1 MFHEGDTMKDN
12 FFNKKIER
20 IKHRGEQQKEIYK
33 LQQEYNQYYPSKN
46 GMRVSNLVLVIVI
59 IAILL
64 YTAAAFYLQF
74 TTGLEI
80 SSTLTT
86 LWYTFWTAEIL
97 VLGGIKIS
105 KVITDSK
112 KKKIE
117 SFLEEDSDEEIF
129 G

>member
-1 MFHEGDTMKDN
+1 MKDN
-12 FFNKKIER
+12 FFNKKIEH
-20 IKHRGEQQKEIYK
+20 IKRRGEQQKEIYE

-46 GMRVSNLVLVIVI
+46 GMRVSNLVLVVVI

-74 TTGLEI
+74 TTGTEI

-86 LWYTFWTAEIL
+86 LWYTFWTAEVL

-105 KVITDSK
+105 KVITDYK

-117 SFLEEDSDEEIF
+117 DFLEEDSEEDEEIY

>member
-1 MFHEGDTMKDN
+1 MKNN

-20 IKHRGEQQKEIYK
+20 IKRRGEQQKEIYE

-46 GMRVSNLVLVIVI
+46 GMRVSNLVLIVVI

-74 TTGLEI
+74 TTGMEI
-80 SSTLTT
+80 SSTLTA
-86 LWYTFWTAEIL
+86 LWYTFWTTEVL

-105 KVITDSK
+105 KVITDYK
-112 KKKIE
+112 KKKVE
-117 SFLEEDSDEEIF
+117 DFLEEDSDEEIY

>member
-1 MFHEGDTMKDN
+1 MKN
-12 FFNKKIER
+12 HFFKNKLRR
-20 IKHRGEQQKEIYK
+20 IKRRGEKQKRIYELEK
-33 LQQEYNQYYPSKN
+33 QYEQYYPSKN
-46 GMRVSNLVLVIVI
+46 GKRVSNIVLIIVI
-59 IAILL
+59 LAIIL

-86 LWYTFWTAEIL
+86 LWYAFWTTEIL

-105 KVITDSK
+105 KVMTDYEK
-112 KKKIE
+112 KKQNLLSEE
-117 SFLEEDSDEEIF
+117 SSEEQIF

>member
-1 MFHEGDTMKDN
+1 MKNN
-12 FFNKKIER
+12 FSEKRLHR
-20 IKHRGEQQKEIYK
+20 IKQRGERQKQIFE

-46 GMRVSNLVLVIVI
+46 GMRVSNLVLVVII

-105 KVITDSK
+105 KVLTDYK

-117 SFLEEDSDEEIF
+117 EFLEEEESDEEIF

>member
-1 MFHEGDTMKDN
+1 MKDV
-12 FFNKKIER
+12 FFEKRINR
-20 IKHRGEQQKEIYK
+20 IKKRGEQQKQVFE

-46 GMRVSNLVLVIVI
+46 GMRVSNLVLVVII

-80 SSTLTT
+80 NSTLTT

-105 KVITDSK
+105 KVITDYK

-117 SFLEEDSDEEIF
+117 DFLEEEEESDEEVF

>member
-1 MFHEGDTMKDN
+1 MKNN
-12 FFNKKIER
+12 FSEKRLHR
-20 IKHRGEQQKEIYK
+20 IKQRGERQKQIFE

-46 GMRVSNLVLVIVI
+46 GMRVSNLVLIVVI

-80 SSTLTT
+80 SSTLTA
-86 LWYTFWTAEIL
+86 LWYTFWTTEVL

-105 KVITDSK
+105 KVITDYK
-112 KKKIE
+112 KKKAE
-117 SFLEEDSDEEIF
+117 ELLEEEMDEEVF
-129 G
+129 E

>member
-1 MFHEGDTMKDN
+1 MKN
-12 FFNKKIER
+12 RLFEKRVER
-20 IKHRGEQQKEIYK
+20 IRRRGEQQKEIYE
-33 LQQEYNQYYPSKN
+33 LQKEYNQYYPSKN
-46 GMRVSNLVLVIVI
+46 GMRVSNIVLLIVI

-80 SSTLTT
+80 SSTLTA
-86 LWYTFWTAEIL
+86 LWYTFWTTEVL

-105 KVITDSK
+105 KVITAYK

-117 SFLEEDSDEEIF
+117 DFLEEEESDEEVF

>member
-1 MFHEGDTMKDN
+1 MKNN
-12 FFNKKIER
+12 FSEKRLHR
-20 IKHRGEQQKEIYK
+20 IKQRGERQKQIFE

-46 GMRVSNLVLVIVI
+46 GMRVSNLVLLVII

-105 KVITDSK
+105 KVLIDYK

-117 SFLEEDSDEEIF
+117 EFLKEEESDEEIF

>member
-1 MFHEGDTMKDN
+1 MKDN

-20 IKHRGEQQKEIYK
+20 IRRCGEQQKEIYK

-46 GMRVSNLVLVIVI
+46 GMRVSNLVLIVVI

-74 TTGLEI
+74 TTGMEI
-80 SSTLTT
+80 SSTLTA
-86 LWYTFWTAEIL
+86 LWYTFWTTEVL

-105 KVITDSK
+105 KVITDYK

-117 SFLEEDSDEEIF
+117 DFLEEDLEKDEEIY

>member
-1 MFHEGDTMKDN
+1 MKNN
-12 FFNKKIER
+12 FFNKKIKR
-20 IKHRGEQQKEIYK
+20 IKRRGERQKRIYE

-46 GMRVSNLVLVIVI
+46 GMRVSNLVLVVVI

-74 TTGLEI
+74 TTGMEI
-80 SSTLTT
+80 SSTLTA
-86 LWYTFWTAEIL
+86 LWYTFWTTEVL

-105 KVITDSK
+105 KVITDYK

-117 SFLEEDSDEEIF
+117 EFLEKDDDEEIY

>member
-1 MFHEGDTMKDN
+1 MKDN

-20 IKHRGEQQKEIYK
+20 IKRRGEQQKEIYE

-46 GMRVSNLVLVIVI
+46 GMRVSNLVLIVVI

-74 TTGLEI
+74 TTGMEI
-80 SSTLTT
+80 SSTLTA
-86 LWYTFWTAEIL
+86 LWYTFWTTEVL

-105 KVITDSK
+105 KVITDYK

-117 SFLEEDSDEEIF
+117 DFLEEDSDEEINE
-129 G
+129 

>member
-1 MFHEGDTMKDN
+1 MKN
-12 FFNKKIER
+12 RLFEKRIER
-20 IKHRGEQQKEIYK
+20 IRRRGEQQKEIYE
-33 LQQEYNQYYPSKN
+33 LQKEYNQYYPSKN
-46 GMRVSNLVLVIVI
+46 GMRVSNLVLIVVIV
-59 IAILL
+59 AILL

-80 SSTLTT
+80 SSTLTA
-86 LWYTFWTAEIL
+86 LWYTFWTTEVL

-105 KVITDSK
+105 KVITDYK

-117 SFLEEDSDEEIF
+117 DFLEEEEESDEEVF

>member
-1 MFHEGDTMKDN
+1 MKNN

-20 IKHRGEQQKEIYK
+20 IKRRGEQQKEIYK

-46 GMRVSNLVLVIVI
+46 GMRVSNLVLIVVI

-74 TTGLEI
+74 TTGMEI
-80 SSTLTT
+80 SSTLTA
-86 LWYTFWTAEIL
+86 LWYTFWTTEVL

-105 KVITDSK
+105 KVISDYK

-117 SFLEEDSDEEIF
+117 NILEKDSDKEIF

>member
-1 MFHEGDTMKDN
+1 MKNN
-12 FFNKKIER
+12 FSEKRLHR
-20 IKHRGEQQKEIYK
+20 IKQRGERQKQIFE

-46 GMRVSNLVLVIVI
+46 GMRVSNLVLVVII

-105 KVITDSK
+105 KVLTDYK

-117 SFLEEDSDEEIF
+117 EFLKEEESDEEIF

>member
-1 MFHEGDTMKDN
+1 MKN
-12 FFNKKIER
+12 NLFKNKLRR
-20 IKHRGEQQKEIYK
+20 IKRRGEKQKRIYELEK
-33 LQQEYNQYYPSKN
+33 QYEQYYPSKN
-46 GMRVSNLVLVIVI
+46 GTRVSNIVLIIVI
-59 IAILL
+59 LAIIL

-86 LWYTFWTAEIL
+86 LWYAFWTTEIL

-105 KVITDSK
+105 KVMTDYK
-112 KKKIE
+112 KKKQNLLSEE
-117 SFLEEDSDEEIF
+117 SSEEQIF